1 MEVSRIRALRGPN
14 LWTRHTAVE
23 ALVRCEGDESDLSSR
38 ADFETHLRHLFPG
51 LGQLSPTDRK
61 IPLSMAH
68 AVEATTLHL
77 QIQAGCPVT
86 FSRTTATNENGVYQV
101 AVEYSEEEVGCL
113 AIKLARDLCIAAAH
127 HGEFDVEAAIDQL
140 RGLDEDIRLGPS
152 TGSIVNAAIARG
164 IPFRRLTEGSLVQLG
179 WGSKQRRIQAA
190 EIDATSAIAESI
202 AQDKEL
208 TKKLLHAA
216 GVPVPLDRKSVV

>member
-1 MEVSRIRALRGPN
+1 
-14 LWTRHTAVE
+14 
-23 ALVRCEGDESDLSSR
+23 
-38 ADFETHLRHLFPG
+38 
-51 LGQLSPTDRK
+51 
-61 IPLSMAH
+61 MAH

-164 IPFRRLTEGSLVQLG
+164 IPFPPINRRLFGAIGLG
-179 WGSKQRRIQAA
+179 
-190 EIDATSAIAESI
+190 
-202 AQDKEL
+202 
-208 TKKLLHAA
+208 
-216 GVPVPLDRKSVV
+216 